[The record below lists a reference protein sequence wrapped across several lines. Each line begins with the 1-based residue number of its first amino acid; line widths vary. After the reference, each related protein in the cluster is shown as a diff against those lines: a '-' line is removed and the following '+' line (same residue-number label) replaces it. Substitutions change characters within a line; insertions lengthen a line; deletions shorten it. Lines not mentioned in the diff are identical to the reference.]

1 MKVKEESEKISLK
14 LIQKTKI
21 MASGPI
27 TSWQIDGLTVET
39 VSDFMF
45 LGSKITTDGDCSHEI
60 KRRLLLGRK
69 VMTNLGQFSCSV
81 LSDSATPWITARQ
94 ASLSITNS
102 RSSLRLTSIESMMPS
117 NHLILCCTLLLL
129 PSVFPSFR
137 VFSSESTLHIRWPK
151 YWSLSF
157 SISEYSKEYSGFI
170 LLGLTGLISLLSEGL
185 SRFGVINQHCS
196 DTNFYTYNFFSLN
209 VIGS

>member
-1 MKVKEESEKISLK
+1 MLSL
-14 LIQKTKI
+14 
-21 MASGPI
+21 
-27 TSWQIDGLTVET
+27 
-39 VSDFMF
+39 F
-45 LGSKITTDGDCSHEI
+45 
-60 KRRLLLGRK
+60 
-69 VMTNLGQFSCSV
+69 
-81 LSDSATPWITARQ
+81 
-94 ASLSITNS
+94 S
-102 RSSLRLTSIESMMPS
+102 RSVISDCDSVNCSMPGFPILHYFWSLLKLTSIESMMPS

-157 SISEYSKEYSGFI
+157 SISEYSNEYSGFI